1 MSLGRPSKSTR
12 ETHGNLKMTKLI
24 SFGLMGLAALRVMAF
39 CFAYRDRLP
48 PVREKSAFYRFDDTD
63 SNDSPMIEI
72 WVGVPRFRRTGGKQR
87 TTAPASSLETTSP
100 AETGSGAI
108 GSDGF
113 QSDRG
118 QVEGF
123 HG

>member
-1 MSLGRPSKSTR
+1 M
-12 ETHGNLKMTKLI
+12 MKLI
-24 SFGLMGLAALRVMAF
+24 SFGLMGLAAFRVVAF
-39 CFAYRDRLP
+39 CFAYKDELP
-48 PVREKSAFYRFDDTD
+48 PAREKSALYLDDPD

-72 WVGVPRFRRTGGKQR
+72 RMGVPRFRRTSDKQR
-87 TTAPASSLETTSP
+87 ETTPASSLQTTWP

-108 GSDGF
+108 YSDSF

-118 QVEGF
+118 QAKIF

>member
-1 MSLGRPSKSTR
+1 M
-12 ETHGNLKMTKLI
+12 MKLI
-24 SFGLMGLAALRVMAF
+24 SFALMGLAAFRVMAF
-39 CFAYRDRLP
+39 CFAYKDELP
-48 PVREKSAFYRFDDTD
+48 PPREKSTLCLLDDAD
-63 SNDSPMIEI
+63 LNDSPMIEA

-100 AETGSGAI
+100 AKQAPAL
-108 GSDGF
+108 F
-113 QSDRG
+113 VVMVFKSDRG

>member
-1 MSLGRPSKSTR
+1 M
-12 ETHGNLKMTKLI
+12 MKLI
-24 SFGLMGLAALRVMAF
+24 SFGLMGLAAFRVMAF
-39 CFAYRDRLP
+39 CFAYRDKLP
-48 PVREKSAFYRFDDTD
+48 PVREKSAFYLFDDAD
-63 SNDSPMIEI
+63 SNDSPMIDTG
-72 WVGVPRFRRTGGKQR
+72 VGIPRFRGRVGKQR
-87 TTAPASSLETTSP
+87 ETARASLLQTTSS

-108 GSDGF
+108 CSDGF